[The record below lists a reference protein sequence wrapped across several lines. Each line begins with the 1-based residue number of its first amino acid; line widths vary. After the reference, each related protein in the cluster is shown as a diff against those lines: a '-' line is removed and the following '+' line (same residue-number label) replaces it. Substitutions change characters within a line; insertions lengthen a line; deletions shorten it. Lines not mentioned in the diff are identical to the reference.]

1 MSNTPAILAEGL
13 QKHYGKTQALVG
25 LDLVAEQGSVLGLL
39 GPNGAGKTTA
49 VRILTTLLRP
59 DAGRAEVIGLD
70 VVKHADALRARI
82 GLAGQYAA
90 VDENLTG
97 YENLEMFGRLYHLSG
112 GVARRRANELLARF
126 DLVDAARRTVK
137 TYSGGMR
144 RRLDLAASLII
155 SPPVLF
161 LDEPTTGLDLRGRL
175 GMWEVISTLVAD
187 GTTVLLTT
195 QYLEEADQLADQI
208 AVVDYGR
215 VIANGT
221 ADELKAQVGGERLEL
236 TVTRGGDLDAAVQA
250 LRPYSSGELQVDA
263 DRRHLVVPVTR
274 GAQQLAEVVRD
285 LDAEQIPLDDL
296 ALRRPTL
303 DDVFLALEYPM
314 NSSAFRTAEIL
325 KPQARPPLYWTFADA
340 LVLARRHLIQ
350 IPRIPE
356 ELIFATIQPIMFVLL
371 FRYVFGGAIAV
382 SGTTY
387 VNFLMAGIFV
397 QTVIFGSTTT
407 GIGLATDLQR
417 GLVDRFRSLPMAKS
431 AVLTGRTLAD
441 LIRNTFVVIV
451 MWIVG
456 LLVGFQPQGNVL
468 FWLAAVGILLLTSFA
483 FSWISATIGLAVR
496 SVEAAQ
502 SAGFIWLFPLTFASS
517 AFVPTQSMPTWLRTF
532 AEHQPVTLIINAV
545 RGLLL
550 NHPDA
555 STIWQAI
562 AWCVGILVVFIPLAV
577 WAYGRRTAR

>member
-1 MSNTPAILAEGL
+1 
-13 QKHYGKTQALVG
+13 
-25 LDLVAEQGSVLGLL
+25 
-39 GPNGAGKTTA
+39 
-49 VRILTTLLRP
+49 
-59 DAGRAEVIGLD
+59 
-70 VVKHADALRARI
+70 
-82 GLAGQYAA
+82 
-90 VDENLTG
+90 
-97 YENLEMFGRLYHLSG
+97 
-112 GVARRRANELLARF
+112 
-126 DLVDAARRTVK
+126 
-137 TYSGGMR
+137 
-144 RRLDLAASLII
+144 
-155 SPPVLF
+155 
-161 LDEPTTGLDLRGRL
+161 
-175 GMWEVISTLVAD
+175 
-187 GTTVLLTT
+187 
-195 QYLEEADQLADQI
+195 
-208 AVVDYGR
+208 
-215 VIANGT
+215 
-221 ADELKAQVGGERLEL
+221 
-236 TVTRGGDLDAAVQA
+236 
-250 LRPYSSGELQVDA
+250 
-263 DRRHLVVPVTR
+263 
-274 GAQQLAEVVRD
+274 
-285 LDAEQIPLDDL
+285 
-296 ALRRPTL
+296 
-303 DDVFLALEYPM
+303 M

-325 KPQARPPLYWTFADA
+325 KPQARPSLYWTFADA
-340 LVLARRHLIQ
+340 LVLAKRHLIQ

-356 ELIFATIQPIMFVLL
+356 ELVFATIQPIMFVLL

-483 FSWISATIGLAVR
+483 FSWISATIGLVVR

-517 AFVPTQSMPTWLRTF
+517 AFVPTRSMPGWLRTF
-532 AEHQPVTLIINAV
+532 AEHQPVSLIVNAV

-555 STIWQAI
+555 STILQAL

-577 WAYGRRTAR
+577 WEYGRRTAR

>member
-208 AVVDYGR
+208 AVVDHGR

-303 DDVFLALEYPM
+303 DDVFLAL
-314 NSSAFRTAEIL
+314 
-325 KPQARPPLYWTFADA
+325 
-340 LVLARRHLIQ
+340 
-350 IPRIPE
+350 
-356 ELIFATIQPIMFVLL
+356 
-371 FRYVFGGAIAV
+371 
-382 SGTTY
+382 
-387 VNFLMAGIFV
+387 
-397 QTVIFGSTTT
+397 
-407 GIGLATDLQR
+407 
-417 GLVDRFRSLPMAKS
+417 
-431 AVLTGRTLAD
+431 TGRAAEEAELPAKTAA
-441 LIRNTFVVIV
+441 T
-451 MWIVG
+451 
-456 LLVGFQPQGNVL
+456 QPL
-468 FWLAAVGILLLTSFA
+468 
-483 FSWISATIGLAVR
+483 VR
-496 SVEAAQ
+496 S
-502 SAGFIWLFPLTFASS
+502 T
-517 AFVPTQSMPTWLRTF
+517 R
-532 AEHQPVTLIINAV
+532 
-545 RGLLL
+545 
-550 NHPDA
+550 
-555 STIWQAI
+555 
-562 AWCVGILVVFIPLAV
+562 
-577 WAYGRRTAR
+577 